1 MAYISS
7 NANRWYCAR
16 ETTYGEMSAITAD
29 HRIPAVSMT
38 AQHQRES
45 SNRRDKTG
53 SRTWAGVPRGMRRS
67 TKFELKSYM
76 RDWTNQQALPAHG
89 PLVEAALGEAGRLWP
104 GGTPTTGTTESGIV
118 FAADHGL
125 NPGSAIVSNGE
136 IRFVAAVADPRTVV
150 MNAPYS
156 TAPVVGVQLGSS
168 ANYGLAS
175 ELPSVTLYDYW
186 DPSTAVQ
193 RVLTGAGVDR
203 MGVKLNGD
211 FHEFSFSGVAQ
222 DLVDGAT
229 FISGQNGATTF
240 PAEPQS
246 SGNAYSP
253 VPGNL
258 GQVWIGVVPGQL
270 FTVSSATIE
279 VRNNLEARNRE
290 YGRSL
295 PSGLT
300 PGQREVIV
308 SLELFAQDDD
318 LTKGLYQAARQQ
330 DPVGLMFQLGQSAT
344 ELAGIYIK
352 SMIPDVPT
360 FDDSEKRLKWKFKE
374 SRAQGTSDDEIV
386 VAFG

>member
-16 ETTYGEMSAITAD
+16 ETTYGEMAAITAD

-76 RDWTNQQALPAHG
+76 RDWTNQQALPSHG

>member
-1 MAYISS
+1 MA
-7 NANRWYCAR
+7 
-16 ETTYGEMSAITAD
+16 AITAD

-38 AQHQRES
+38 AQHQREVT
-45 SNRRDKTG
+45 NRRDKTG
-53 SRTWAGVPRGMRRS
+53 SRTWAGLPKGMRRS

-76 RDWTNQQALPAHG
+76 RDWANQQVLPAHG
-89 PLVEAALGEAGRLWP
+89 PLVEAALGDAGNLWQ
-104 GGTPTTGTTESGIV
+104 GGTPTTGTTNAGIV

-125 NPGSAIVSNGE
+125 APGSAVVSNGE

-150 MNAPYS
+150 MNAPYE
-156 TAPVVGVQLGSS
+156 TVPAVGVQLSAS
-168 ANYGLAS
+168 ANYRLAS

-193 RVLTGAGVDR
+193 RVLVGAGIDR
-203 MGVKLNGD
+203 MSVKLNGD
-211 FHEFSFSGVAQ
+211 FHEFSFTGVAQ
-222 DLVDGAT
+222 DLVDGT
-229 FISGQNGATTF
+229 SFISGQNGATTF
-240 PAEPQS
+240 PTEPQS
-246 SGNAYSP
+246 NGISYSP
-253 VPGNL
+253 VAGNL

-290 YGRSL
+290 FGRSL

-330 DPVGLMFQLGQSAT
+330 DPVGLMFQLGQST
-344 ELAGIYIK
+344 SELAGIYIK
-352 SMIPDVPT
+352 SMIPEVPA

-374 SRAQGTSDDEIV
+374 SRAQGTNDDEII